1 MRGTVAVGLRVAVA
15 EDADDAETAAGVAV
29 DVCREGFAAV
39 RVEVVEVEV
48 EAAAVGDGLA
58 PAAGG
63 AALTGRGWDIGVS

>member
-1 MRGTVAVGLRVAVA
+1 MRGTVAVGLRVAAA

-29 DVCREGFAAV
+29 DVGREGFAAV
-39 RVEVVEVEV
+39 RV